1 MLRRLKSK
9 LVPDRSNHDPRPA
22 TTPNPN
28 PTIAEKPDTTSVETV
43 IAVYKEELEVGGY
56 HAKSIYTAEQ

>member
-9 LVPDRSNHDPRPA
+9 LVADKSQPEENPA
-22 TTPNPN
+22 TTPN

-56 HAKSIYTAEQ
+56 HAKSIYF